1 MARVTKRDVPV
12 SRSKS
17 SGGVKRQPT
26 TRPGTRVPAPSV
38 RASQLSTP
46 PAPIDAPSNT
56 TAPKSERGQRG
67 RDERLKEALEW
78 QRFEEWCASNDL
90 PRLPA
95 TSEALALVALYLTH
109 LAATGRNAAS
119 LARALLRSRAP
130 R

>member
-1 MARVTKRDVPV
+1 
-12 SRSKS
+12 
-17 SGGVKRQPT
+17 
-26 TRPGTRVPAPSV
+26 V

-46 PAPIDAPSNT
+46 PAPIDTPSSAA
-56 TAPKSERGQRG
+56 APKSERTQRG

-95 TSEALALVALYLTH
+95 PSEAVALVALYVTH
-109 LAATGRNAAS
+109 LAATGRNAAA
-119 LARALLRSRAP
+119 LARALLRSRAQ